1 MDKTVVVDGYR
12 MNIIDGGNIMVN
24 MGKESEIDNL
34 VVSET
39 LDDRLAKLEKDN
51 LILMDAL
58 ATVYE
63 ELLTLKS
70 GGVV

>member
-51 LILMDAL
+51 LILMDVL
-58 ATVYE
+58 ATLYD
-63 ELLTLKS
+63 ELQTIK
-70 GGVV
+70 GGTE